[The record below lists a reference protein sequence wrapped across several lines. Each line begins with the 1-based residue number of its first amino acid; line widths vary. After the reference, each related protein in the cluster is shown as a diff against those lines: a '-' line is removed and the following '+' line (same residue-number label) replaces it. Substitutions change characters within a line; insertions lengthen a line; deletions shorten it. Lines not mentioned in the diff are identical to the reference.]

1 MAGGLVE
8 EADTVIDRAAL
19 RIVGRIIDPPDA
31 GEGDGGRAHGAG
43 LQRHVEIAAG
53 EPLVIQGLASQAD
66 GKHFRMGR
74 RIAQFPRTVARRG
87 HDPPLPDDGSAHR
100 HLPARGRGAGL
111 VEGHAHGIRS
121 ARIKQFVIGV
131 IRQLLR
137 SLTLASLPLLCYQAL
152 MTDSNDDNRRG
163 RPPGR
168 SDRGRTSGDRPFRKS
183 REGGERPFRARG
195 DDDRPRKPREGG
207 DKPFRSRDG
216 DKPFR
221 PRGEGGERPFRSRDN
236 DDRPRRS
243 EGGDKKPFRA
253 RGEGGDKP
261 FRARS
266 AGDKPFRPRRDE
278 GDRPFRGRA
287 SDERPRRF
295 DRSAEDRPRR
305 AREERPE
312 VQAEPQEPAEDRIA
326 KVIARAGIAS
336 RRDAEVMIAEG
347 RVTLNGKVL
356 ESPAINVTA
365 ADTITVDGEPL
376 PAKERT
382 RLWLFHKP
390 RGLVT
395 TAKDPE
401 GRPTV
406 FENLP
411 EDLPRVVAVGRLDIN
426 TEGLLLL
433 TNDGGLARVIAHPDT
448 GWLRRY
454 KVRAHGEVNQADLDK
469 LRDGISIDGIDYGP
483 IEARLDRLQGD
494 NAWITMGLREG
505 KNREIK
511 RILEHMGLQVNR
523 LIRMSFGPFQLGDLE
538 VGLVEEVRTRIL
550 KDQLGEAL
558 AIEAGVDFESPVR
571 EPIAPFGSP
580 KKQDRDE
587 RGERSSRFGR
597 DRDEERPRRRRDD
610 DDRSFR
616 ARDGERR
623 GHDEEEPRKR
633 PSRLDVKTSV
643 WRAGESDDEA
653 PRRKAPRRGADP
665 KEARAVTGERQRER
679 VGAIAS
685 SEGRKVV
692 VERLVRQ
699 PQEEEAPAR
708 RGRATG
714 GEDRPRRRDD
724 SNNTAPR
731 RDREGGARPPRRDD
745 DRPRR
750 PAGDR
755 PFRARGGEGEDRPR
769 RPQGDRPFRSREGGD
784 DRPRRSEGD
793 RPFRARPEG
802 GEDRPR
808 KPQGDRP
815 FRARGDD
822 DRPRRGPPRG
832 DGPSR
837 GGPRG
842 GAGGGFKGGPR
853 GASKGGASKGGFKG
867 GSKGGPRGRR

>member
-1 MAGGLVE
+1 
-8 EADTVIDRAAL
+8 
-19 RIVGRIIDPPDA
+19 
-31 GEGDGGRAHGAG
+31 
-43 LQRHVEIAAG
+43 
-53 EPLVIQGLASQAD
+53 
-66 GKHFRMGR
+66 
-74 RIAQFPRTVARRG
+74 
-87 HDPPLPDDGSAHR
+87 
-100 HLPARGRGAGL
+100 
-111 VEGHAHGIRS
+111 
-121 ARIKQFVIGV
+121 
-131 IRQLLR
+131 
-137 SLTLASLPLLCYQAL
+137 

-168 SDRGRTSGDRPFRKS
+168 SDRGRTSGDRPFRKP
-183 REGGERPFRARG
+183 REDGDRSFRARG
-195 DDDRPRKPREGG
+195 SDDRPPREGG
-207 DKPFRSRDG
+207 D
-216 DKPFR
+216 
-221 PRGEGGERPFRSRDN
+221 RPFRSRDN
-236 DDRPRRS
+236 DERPRRPRP

-253 RGEGGDKP
+253 REGGDKKPFRPREGGDKP

-266 AGDKPFRPRRDE
+266 DA
-278 GDRPFRGRA
+278 GDRPFRGRGG
-287 SDERPRRF
+287 DDRPRRF
-295 DRSAEDRPRR
+295 DRTAEDRPHK

-312 VQAEPQEPAEDRIA
+312 VQAEPQEPVEDRIA

-336 RRDAEVMIAEG
+336 RRDAEVLIAEG

-356 ESPAINVTA
+356 ESPAVNVTA

-411 EDLPRVVAVGRLDIN
+411 EDLPRVVAIGRLDIN

-454 KVRAHGEVNQADLDK
+454 KVRAHGEVNQADLDR

-483 IEARLDRLQGD
+483 IEARLDRVQGD

-538 VGLVEEVRTRIL
+538 VGLVEEVRTKVL
-550 KDQLGEAL
+550 KDQLGAAL
-558 AIEAGVDFESPVR
+558 AAEAGVDFESPVR
-571 EPIAPFGSP
+571 EPIAPFGSA
-580 KKQDRDE
+580 KKKEQPEREE
-587 RGERSSRFGR
+587 RGERPSRFSR
-597 DRDEERPRRRRDD
+597 DRNDERPRRRDD
-610 DDRSFR
+610 
-616 ARDGERR
+616 ERR
-623 GHDEEEPRKR
+623 GRDEEEPKKR
-633 PSRLDVKTSV
+633 PSRLEPKSSV
-643 WRAGESDDEA
+643 WRAGETDEDA
-653 PRRKAPRRGADP
+653 PRKKIPRRGADP
-665 KEARAVTGERQRER
+665 REARASSAERPRER

-685 SEGRKVV
+685 SEGRKVM

-699 PQEEEAPAR
+699 PREEAPEPRSGRGAAAR
-708 RGRATG
+708 
-714 GEDRPRRRDD
+714 GEERPRRRDD
-724 SNNTAPR
+724 RDGAPPR
-731 RDREGGARPPRRDD
+731 RDRDGGFGSRPPRRDD
-745 DRPRR
+745 ERPRR

-755 PFRARGGEGEDRPR
+755 PFRSRDEGGEDRPR
-769 RPQGDRPFRSREGGD
+769 RPQGDRPFR
-784 DRPRRSEGD
+784 
-793 RPFRARPEG
+793 AREG

-815 FRARGDD
+815 FRARGED

-837 GGPRG
+837 SGPRG
-842 GAGGGFKGGPR
+842 GTGGGFKSGPR
-853 GASKGGASKGGFKG
+853 GASKGGGFKGGSKGGSKGG

>member
-1 MAGGLVE
+1 M
-8 EADTVIDRAAL
+8 
-19 RIVGRIIDPPDA
+19 
-31 GEGDGGRAHGAG
+31 
-43 LQRHVEIAAG
+43 
-53 EPLVIQGLASQAD
+53 
-66 GKHFRMGR
+66 
-74 RIAQFPRTVARRG
+74 
-87 HDPPLPDDGSAHR
+87 
-100 HLPARGRGAGL
+100 
-111 VEGHAHGIRS
+111 
-121 ARIKQFVIGV
+121 
-131 IRQLLR
+131 
-137 SLTLASLPLLCYQAL
+137 
-152 MTDSNDDNRRG
+152 
-163 RPPGR
+163 
-168 SDRGRTSGDRPFRKS
+168 
-183 REGGERPFRARG
+183 
-195 DDDRPRKPREGG
+195 
-207 DKPFRSRDG
+207 
-216 DKPFR
+216 
-221 PRGEGGERPFRSRDN
+221 
-236 DDRPRRS
+236 
-243 EGGDKKPFRA
+243 
-253 RGEGGDKP
+253 
-261 FRARS
+261 
-266 AGDKPFRPRRDE
+266 
-278 GDRPFRGRA
+278 
-287 SDERPRRF
+287 
-295 DRSAEDRPRR
+295 
-305 AREERPE
+305 
-312 VQAEPQEPAEDRIA
+312 QAEPQEPVEDRIA

-336 RRDAEVMIAEG
+336 RRDVEVMIAEG

-356 ESPAINVTA
+356 ESPAVNVTA

-376 PAKERT
+376 PTKERT

-406 FENLP
+406 FDNLP
-411 EDLPRVVAVGRLDIN
+411 EDLPRVVAIGRLDIN

-483 IEARLDRLQGD
+483 IEARLDRVQGD

-558 AIEAGVDFESPVR
+558 AVEAGVDFESPVR
-571 EPIAPFGSP
+571 EPIAPFGSS
-580 KKQDRDE
+580 KKDRQERDE
-587 RGERSSRFGR
+587 RPARSARG
-597 DRDEERPRRRRDD
+597 RDEERPRRRRDD
-610 DDRSFR
+610 DERPFR

-623 GHDEEEPRKR
+623 GRDEEEPAKR
-633 PSRLDVKTSV
+633 PSRLDPKRSV
-643 WRAGESDDEA
+643 WRAGETDEDT
-653 PRRKAPRRGADP
+653 PSRKMPRRGADP
-665 KEARAVTGERQRER
+665 REARAVAGERQRER
-679 VGAIAS
+679 MGAITS
-685 SEGRKVV
+685 KEGRKVR

-699 PQEEEAPAR
+699 PEAEEAPAPR
-708 RGRATG
+708 RGRGATSG
-714 GEDRPRRRDD
+714 DDRPRRRDD
-724 SNNTAPR
+724 RDAAPAR
-731 RDREGGARPPRRDD
+731 REGTSRPPRRDD

-755 PFRARGGEGEDRPR
+755 PFRSRDEGSEDRPR

-784 DRPRRSEGD
+784 DRPRRSE
-793 RPFRARPEG
+793 
-802 GEDRPR
+802 
-808 KPQGDRP
+808 GDRP

-842 GAGGGFKGGPR
+842 GAGGGFKSGPR
-853 GASKGGASKGGFKG
+853 GASKGGASKGGGFKG

>member
-1 MAGGLVE
+1 
-8 EADTVIDRAAL
+8 
-19 RIVGRIIDPPDA
+19 
-31 GEGDGGRAHGAG
+31 
-43 LQRHVEIAAG
+43 
-53 EPLVIQGLASQAD
+53 
-66 GKHFRMGR
+66 
-74 RIAQFPRTVARRG
+74 
-87 HDPPLPDDGSAHR
+87 
-100 HLPARGRGAGL
+100 
-111 VEGHAHGIRS
+111 
-121 ARIKQFVIGV
+121 
-131 IRQLLR
+131 
-137 SLTLASLPLLCYQAL
+137 

-221 PRGEGGERPFRSRDN
+221 PRGEGGERPFRSRDG
-236 DDRPRRS
+236 DERPRRS
-243 EGGDKKPFRA
+243 EGSDKKPFRA
-253 RGEGGDKP
+253 RGGEGGDKKPWARSEGGDKP

-266 AGDKPFRPRRDE
+266 TGDKPFRPRRDE
-278 GDRPFRGRA
+278 GDRPFRARGGE
-287 SDERPRRF
+287 DRPRRF
-295 DRSAEDRPRR
+295 DRDGEKPHR
-305 AREERPE
+305 AREERLAAP
-312 VQAEPQEPAEDRIA
+312 VEPQEPVEDRIA

-336 RRDAEVMIAEG
+336 RRDAEAMIAEG
-347 RVTLNGKVL
+347 RVTLNGQVL
-356 ESPAINVTA
+356 ESPAVNVTA
-365 ADTITVDGEPL
+365 ADKITVDGEPL

-382 RLWLFHKP
+382 RLWLYHKP

-395 TAKDPE
+395 TARDPE

-406 FENLP
+406 FDNLP

-454 KVRAHGEVNQADLDK
+454 KVRAHGEINQADLDR
-469 LRDGISIDGIDYGP
+469 LRDGITIDGIDYGP
-483 IEARLDRLQGD
+483 IEARLDRIQGD

-511 RILEHMGLQVNR
+511 RILEHMGVQVNR

-538 VGLVEEVRTRIL
+538 DGLVEEVRTKVLR
-550 KDQLGEAL
+550 DQLGEAL

-571 EPIAPFGSP
+571 EPIAPFGST
-580 KKQDRDE
+580 KKSDRQDRDE
-587 RGERSSRFGR
+587 RPSRSGR
-597 DRDEERPRRRRDD
+597 DRDDERPRRRRDD
-610 DDRSFR
+610 DERPFR

-623 GHDEEEPRKR
+623 GRDEEEPAKR
-633 PSRLDVKTSV
+633 PSRLDPKRSV
-643 WRAGESDDEA
+643 WRAGETDEDA
-653 PRRKAPRRGADP
+653 PRKRMPRRGADP
-665 KEARAVTGERQRER
+665 REARAAAGERQRER

-685 SEGRKVV
+685 AEGRKVV

-699 PQEEEAPAR
+699 PQEEEAPAPR
-708 RGRATG
+708 KGR

-724 SNNTAPR
+724 RDAAPAR
-731 RDREGGARPPRRDD
+731 RERDGGARPRRDD

-755 PFRARGGEGEDRPR
+755 PFRARSEGGEDRPR
-769 RPQGDRPFRSREGGD
+769 KPQGERPFRSREGGD
-784 DRPRRSEGD
+784 DRPR
-793 RPFRARPEG
+793 
-802 GEDRPR
+802 
-808 KPQGDRP
+808 KPQGERP

-842 GAGGGFKGGPR
+842 GAGGGFKSGPR

>member
-1 MAGGLVE
+1 
-8 EADTVIDRAAL
+8 
-19 RIVGRIIDPPDA
+19 
-31 GEGDGGRAHGAG
+31 
-43 LQRHVEIAAG
+43 
-53 EPLVIQGLASQAD
+53 
-66 GKHFRMGR
+66 
-74 RIAQFPRTVARRG
+74 
-87 HDPPLPDDGSAHR
+87 
-100 HLPARGRGAGL
+100 
-111 VEGHAHGIRS
+111 
-121 ARIKQFVIGV
+121 
-131 IRQLLR
+131 
-137 SLTLASLPLLCYQAL
+137 

-168 SDRGRTSGDRPFRKS
+168 SDRGRPTSG
-183 REGGERPFRARG
+183 
-195 DDDRPRKPREGG
+195 DRPRKPRDAG

-221 PRGEGGERPFRSRDN
+221 PRPAGDKPFRSRDN
-236 DDRPRRS
+236 DERPRRS
-243 EGGDKKPFRA
+243 
-253 RGEGGDKP
+253 EGGDKP

-266 AGDKPFRPRRDE
+266 AGDKPFRPRGEGGDKPFRPRREE
-278 GDRPFRGRA
+278 GDRPFRGRG

-295 DRSAEDRPRR
+295 DHGSEDRPRR
-305 AREERPE
+305 AREEQPV
-312 VQAEPQEPAEDRIA
+312 VQAEPQEPVEDRIA
-326 KVIARAGIAS
+326 KVIARAGVAS
-336 RRDAEVMIAEG
+336 RRDVEAMIAEG

-356 ESPAINVTA
+356 ESPAVNVTA

-376 PAKERT
+376 PTKERT

-406 FENLP
+406 FDNLP

-483 IEARLDRLQGD
+483 IEARLDRVQGD

-523 LIRMSFGPFQLGDLE
+523 LIRMSFGPFQLGDIE
-538 VGLVEEVRTRIL
+538 VGLVEEVRTKVL
-550 KDQLGEAL
+550 KDQLGAAL
-558 AIEAGVDFESPVR
+558 AVEAGVDFESPVR
-571 EPIAPFGSP
+571 EPIAPFGSS
-580 KKQDRDE
+580 KKEHQDRDE
-587 RGERSSRFGR
+587 RPARSTRGR
-597 DRDEERPRRRRDD
+597 DDERPRRRRDD
-610 DDRSFR
+610 ERPFR

-623 GHDEEEPRKR
+623 GRDEEEPRKF
-633 PSRLDVKTSV
+633 PSRLDVKKTV
-643 WRAGESDDEA
+643 WRAGETDEDA
-653 PRRKAPRRGADP
+653 PSRKMPRRGADP
-665 KEARAVTGERQRER
+665 REARAAAGERQRER
-679 VGAIAS
+679 VGAITS
-685 SEGRKVV
+685 KEGRKVR

-699 PQEEEAPAR
+699 PQEEETPAPR
-708 RGRATG
+708 RGRGATP

-724 SNNTAPR
+724 RDAAPAR
-731 RDREGGARPPRRDD
+731 REGASRPPRRDD
-745 DRPRR
+745 DRSRR

-755 PFRARGGEGEDRPR
+755 PFRSRDGGSEDRPR
-769 RPQGDRPFRSREGGD
+769 KPQGDRPFRSREGGTDRPGRPQGDRPFRSREGGD

-793 RPFRARPEG
+793 RPFRAP
-802 GEDRPR
+802 
-808 KPQGDRP
+808 
-815 FRARGDD
+815 GDD
-822 DRPRRGPPRG
+822 ERPRRGPPRG

-842 GAGGGFKGGPR
+842 GAGGGFKSGPR
-853 GASKGGASKGGFKG
+853 GASKGGASKGGFNKG

>member
-1 MAGGLVE
+1 
-8 EADTVIDRAAL
+8 
-19 RIVGRIIDPPDA
+19 
-31 GEGDGGRAHGAG
+31 
-43 LQRHVEIAAG
+43 
-53 EPLVIQGLASQAD
+53 
-66 GKHFRMGR
+66 
-74 RIAQFPRTVARRG
+74 
-87 HDPPLPDDGSAHR
+87 
-100 HLPARGRGAGL
+100 
-111 VEGHAHGIRS
+111 
-121 ARIKQFVIGV
+121 
-131 IRQLLR
+131 
-137 SLTLASLPLLCYQAL
+137 

-168 SDRGRTSGDRPFRKS
+168 SDRGRPTSGDRPRKP

-195 DDDRPRKPREGG
+195 DDDRPRKPRDAG

-221 PRGEGGERPFRSRDN
+221 PRAEGGDRPFRSRDS

-243 EGGDKKPFRA
+243 EGGDKKPFRTHP
-253 RGEGGDKP
+253 EGGDKP

-266 AGDKPFRPRRDE
+266 AGDKPFRPRGEGGDKPFRPRRDE
-278 GDRPFRGRA
+278 GDRPVRGRGG
-287 SDERPRRF
+287 DERPRRF
-295 DRSAEDRPRR
+295 DRAAEDRPRR
-305 AREERPE
+305 AREEQPV
-312 VQAEPQEPAEDRIA
+312 VQAEPQEPVEDRIA

-336 RRDAEVMIAEG
+336 RRDVEAMIAEG

-376 PAKERT
+376 PTKERT

-406 FENLP
+406 FDNLP
-411 EDLPRVVAVGRLDIN
+411 EDLPRVVAIGRLDIN

-483 IEARLDRLQGD
+483 IEARLDRVQGD

-538 VGLVEEVRTRIL
+538 VGLVEEVKTKVLR
-550 KDQLGEAL
+550 DQLGAAL
-558 AIEAGVDFESPVR
+558 AAEAGVDFESPVR

-580 KKQDRDE
+580 KKQEREE
-587 RGERSSRFGR
+587 RGERPSRAGR
-597 DRDEERPRRRRDD
+597 DRDDERPRRGRDD
-610 DDRSFR
+610 DRPMR
-616 ARDGERR
+616 GRDGERR
-623 GHDEEEPRKR
+623 GRDEEEPRKH
-633 PSRLDVKTSV
+633 PSRLEVKTSV
-643 WRAGESDDEA
+643 WRAGETDEDA
-653 PRRKAPRRGADP
+653 PRKRTPRRGADP
-665 KEARAVTGERQRER
+665 KEARAATGARARER
-679 VGAIAS
+679 VGAIS
-685 SEGRKVV
+685 SGEGRKVV

-699 PQEEEAPAR
+699 PQEEEAPAPR
-708 RGRATG
+708 KGRGAAS
-714 GEDRPRRRDD
+714 GEDRPRRDDRDAAPARRGREGAARPSRDD
-724 SNNTAPR
+724 ERPR
-731 RDREGGARPPRRDD
+731 RAAGDRPFRARSAEGE

-755 PFRARGGEGEDRPR
+755 PFRSRDEGAEDRPR
-769 RPQGDRPFRSREGGD
+769 RPQGERPFRSREGGD
-784 DRPRRSEGD
+784 DRPRRPEGD
-793 RPFRARPEG
+793 RPFRARS
-802 GEDRPR
+802 
-808 KPQGDRP
+808 
-815 FRARGDD
+815 GDD
-822 DRPRRGPPRG
+822 ERPRRGPPRG

-837 GGPRG
+837 SGPRG
-842 GAGGGFKGGPR
+842 GAGGGFKSGPR

>member
-1 MAGGLVE
+1 
-8 EADTVIDRAAL
+8 
-19 RIVGRIIDPPDA
+19 
-31 GEGDGGRAHGAG
+31 
-43 LQRHVEIAAG
+43 
-53 EPLVIQGLASQAD
+53 
-66 GKHFRMGR
+66 
-74 RIAQFPRTVARRG
+74 
-87 HDPPLPDDGSAHR
+87 
-100 HLPARGRGAGL
+100 
-111 VEGHAHGIRS
+111 
-121 ARIKQFVIGV
+121 
-131 IRQLLR
+131 
-137 SLTLASLPLLCYQAL
+137 

-163 RPPGR
+163 RSSGR
-168 SDRGRTSGDRPFRKS
+168 SDRGRTSGDRPFRKP

-195 DDDRPRKPREGG
+195 DDDRARKPREAG
-207 DKPFRSRDG
+207 DRPVRSRDG

-236 DDRPRRS
+236 DDRPRRFES
-243 EGGDKKPFRA
+243 GDKKPFRP

-266 AGDKPFRPRRDE
+266 AGDKPFR
-278 GDRPFRGRA
+278 GR
-287 SDERPRRF
+287 SGDERPRRF

-312 VQAEPQEPAEDRIA
+312 VQAEPQEPTEDRIA

-336 RRDAEVMIAEG
+336 RRDAEVLIAEG

-365 ADTITVDGEPL
+365 ADKITVDGEPL

-395 TAKDPE
+395 TARDPE

-406 FENLP
+406 FDNLP

-433 TNDGGLARVIAHPDT
+433 TNDGGLARMIAHPDT

-454 KVRAHGEVNQADLDK
+454 KVRAHGEINQADLDR

-483 IEARLDRLQGD
+483 IEARLDRVQGD

-511 RILEHMGLQVNR
+511 RILEHLGVRVNR

-538 VGLVEEVRTRIL
+538 VGLVEEVRTKVL

-558 AIEAGVDFESPVR
+558 ALEAGVDFESPVR

-580 KKQDRDE
+580 KGQDRDE
-587 RGERSSRFGR
+587 RGERPSRFGR
-597 DRDEERPRRRRDD
+597 DRDDERPRRH
-610 DDRSFR
+610 
-616 ARDGERR
+616 RDGDERPSR
-623 GHDEEEPRKR
+623 SRDGDRFSRDEEEPRKR

-643 WRAGESDDEA
+643 WRAGETDEDA
-653 PRRKAPRRGADP
+653 PRRKTPRRGADP
-665 KEARAVTGERQRER
+665 KEARTASAERQRER
-679 VGAIAS
+679 VGAISS

-699 PQEEEAPAR
+699 PQEEEAPAPR
-708 RGRATG
+708 RGRSAAG

-724 SNNTAPR
+724 RDAAPAR
-731 RDREGGARPPRRDD
+731 RGREGGERPSRRDD
-745 DRPRR
+745 ERPRR

-755 PFRARGGEGEDRPR
+755 PFRARSEGAEDRPR
-769 RPQGDRPFRSREGGD
+769 SHQGERPFRSREGGD
-784 DRPRRSEGD
+784 
-793 RPFRARPEG
+793 
-802 GEDRPR
+802 DRPR

-832 DGPSR
+832 DAPSR

-842 GAGGGFKGGPR
+842 GGFKSGPR
-853 GASKGGASKGGFKG
+853 GASKGGPSKGGFKG
-867 GSKGGPRGRR
+867 GSKGGSKGGPRGRR

>member
-1 MAGGLVE
+1 
-8 EADTVIDRAAL
+8 
-19 RIVGRIIDPPDA
+19 
-31 GEGDGGRAHGAG
+31 
-43 LQRHVEIAAG
+43 
-53 EPLVIQGLASQAD
+53 
-66 GKHFRMGR
+66 
-74 RIAQFPRTVARRG
+74 
-87 HDPPLPDDGSAHR
+87 
-100 HLPARGRGAGL
+100 
-111 VEGHAHGIRS
+111 
-121 ARIKQFVIGV
+121 
-131 IRQLLR
+131 
-137 SLTLASLPLLCYQAL
+137 

-168 SDRGRTSGDRPFRKS
+168 SDRGRPSSGDRPRKP
-183 REGGERPFRARG
+183 RESGERPFRARG
-195 DDDRPRKPREGG
+195 DDDRPRKPRDAG

-221 PRGEGGERPFRSRDN
+221 PRPAGDKPFRSRDN
-236 DDRPRRS
+236 DERPRRS
-243 EGGDKKPFRA
+243 
-253 RGEGGDKP
+253 EGGDKP

-266 AGDKPFRPRRDE
+266 AGDKPFRPRGEGGDKPFRPRRDE
-278 GDRPFRGRA
+278 GDRPARGRG
-287 SDERPRRF
+287 DERPRRF
-295 DRSAEDRPRR
+295 DRASEDRPRR
-305 AREERPE
+305 NAREEQPA
-312 VQAEPQEPAEDRIA
+312 VQAEPQEPVEDRIA

-336 RRDAEVMIAEG
+336 RRDVEAMIAEG

-356 ESPAINVTA
+356 DTPAVNVTA

-406 FENLP
+406 FDNLP
-411 EDLPRVVAVGRLDIN
+411 EDLPRVVAIGRLDIN

-454 KVRAHGEVNQADLDK
+454 KVRAHGEINQADLDG
-469 LRDGISIDGIDYGP
+469 LRNGISIDGIDYGP

-511 RILEHMGLQVNR
+511 RILEHLGMQVNR

-538 VGLVEEVRTRIL
+538 VGLVEEVRTKIL
-550 KDQLGEAL
+550 KDQLGAAL
-558 AIEAGVDFESPVR
+558 AAEAGVDFESPVR
-571 EPIAPFGSP
+571 EPIAPFGST
-580 KKQDRDE
+580 KERTERDE
-587 RGERSSRFGR
+587 RPARAPRG
-597 DRDEERPRRRRDD
+597 RDEERPRRRRDD
-610 DDRSFR
+610 DERPYR

-623 GHDEEEPRKR
+623 GRDEEEPEKR
-633 PSRLDVKTSV
+633 PSRLDPKRSV
-643 WRAGESDDEA
+643 WRAGETDEGA
-653 PRRKAPRRGADP
+653 PSKKMPRRGADP
-665 KEARAVTGERQRER
+665 REARAAAGERQRER
-679 VGAIAS
+679 MGAITS
-685 SEGRKVV
+685 KEGRKVR

-699 PQEEEAPAR
+699 PEAEEAPAPR
-708 RGRATG
+708 RGRAAAG
-714 GEDRPRRRDD
+714 AEDRPRRRDD
-724 SNNTAPR
+724 REAAPPR
-731 RDREGGARPPRRDD
+731 RSREGAPRPPRRDD

-755 PFRARGGEGEDRPR
+755 PFRARDEGSEDRPR

-784 DRPRRSEGD
+784 
-793 RPFRARPEG
+793 
-802 GEDRPR
+802 DRPR

-842 GAGGGFKGGPR
+842 GAGGGFKSGPR
-853 GASKGGASKGGFKG
+853 GASKGGASKGG
-867 GSKGGPRGRR
+867 SKGGPRGRR